1 MGKYSI
7 ALEKANEKV
16 ARQTEP
22 AVEEIEAVEKPRQN
36 EEMSD
41 EIQTPSP
48 KMTAPQLS
56 HVEEQAA
63 VANEMDGWDS
73 KLREI
78 ISGNSKQV
86 SESIRMLRTKIFY
99 PDSGEIPRSI
109 LVTSAIPGE
118 GKSFVCANLGVS
130 IAQGIEKEALLVE
143 CDLRRPSLSK
153 LMGLSN
159 SRGLV
164 DHLQSGTPIEQL
176 IQPTTMPKLF
186 VLPSGKPPKNP
197 AELLDSSKMTSLI
210 ELLEMQNSDRTII
223 FDSPPIQAA
232 PETDVLAKHVDKVI
246 LVIRWGFARREHA
259 KQLVEMLGK
268 DKIIG
273 VVFNAFEMSRLESK
287 LQGYYYGYKDYYSSS
302 YSKYYIQQE
311 SKKRW
316 GKRKSS

>member
-7 ALEKANEKV
+7 ALEKAKDNDGTRNEPLV
-16 ARQTEP
+16 GQIDE
-22 AVEEIEAVEKPRQN
+22 VEEQRQPEEAVMNLQPQAFEKTPPSISKENGIN
-36 EEMSD
+36 EEM
-41 EIQTPSP
+41 
-48 KMTAPQLS
+48 A
-56 HVEEQAA
+56 
-63 VANEMDGWDS
+63 GWDK
-73 KLREI
+73 KLLEI

-86 SESIRMLRTKIFY
+86 AESIKMLRTRIFY
-99 PDSGEIPRSI
+99 PDSGEPPRSV

-153 LMGLSN
+153 FFGLQN

-164 DHLQSGTPIEQL
+164 DYLQSGTPVEQL
-176 IQPTTMPKLF
+176 IQQTSLPKLS
-186 VLPSGKPPKNP
+186 LLASGKTPKNP
-197 AELLDSSKMTSLI
+197 AELLDTKKMASLI
-210 ELLEMQNSDRTII
+210 EDLEKENPDRLII

-232 PETDVLAKHVDKVI
+232 PETDVLAKRVEKVI
-246 LVIRWGFARREHA
+246 LVIRWGYARREHA

-302 YSKYYIQQE
+302 HSKYYEQLP
-311 SKKRW
+311 KKKW
-316 GKRKSS
+316 GSRKSS